1 MSNQNKLG
9 FGKDVDGN
17 AQPIGI
23 TGEENNEIIVLS
35 IEQMVLFSKI
45 LKELKKFNEQLEIM
59 TNTKLTMKDAHS
71 YRDKL

>member
-9 FGKDVDGN
+9 FGKDVDSN

-23 TGEENNEIIVLS
+23 SGEENNELIVFSL
-35 IEQMVLFSKI
+35 EQMVLFTKI
-45 LKELKKFNEQLEIM
+45 LKELKKFNEQLEII
-59 TNTKLTMKDAHS
+59 TQTKLTMKDAHS